1 SAPRP
6 PAWVTGLAGLAAVVL
21 AVLVP
26 GGNGE
31 LAGRGRRTRRTGVV
45 GTVVVVDDAGAV
57 AVVAQDRRLDEPVT
71 VEGGLVDEQ
80 DGVLR
85 RVELPG

>member
-1 SAPRP
+1 M
-6 PAWVTGLAGLAAVVL
+6 
-21 AVLVP
+21 
-26 GGNGE
+26 
-31 LAGRGRRTRRTGVV
+31 V